1 MNSLYQYFQVSG
13 IHVTPTPPVTVLL
26 FWSTASLKPIF
37 SLSSFALM
45 QGLLYFNP
53 PVQVEKLKDEVDGKE
68 KIVNSL
74 LGRFGCFIRSTS

>member
-1 MNSLYQYFQVSG
+1 
-13 IHVTPTPPVTVLL
+13 
-26 FWSTASLKPIF
+26 
-37 SLSSFALM
+37 M

-74 LGRFGCFIRSTS
+74 LGRLFYQIYLLAIACLLRDFDGELTH

>member
-1 MNSLYQYFQVSG
+1 
-13 IHVTPTPPVTVLL
+13 
-26 FWSTASLKPIF
+26 
-37 SLSSFALM
+37 M

-74 LGRFGCFIRSTS
+74 LGRFGCFIRSTF